1 MSDTFAMSLKQRDSL
16 RNAINKNDFLT
27 VQSLLSSKLS
37 LKLLNDENVLCF
49 ALISNRIDIAQL
61 LLNYGVD
68 INARNIDNW
77 TAAMFISAYGTI
89 ECLNLLLENGADIN
103 LQCKENKSA
112 LIHATI
118 KNRQDHISLLLSY
131 GADVNICDSNN
142 KTALDYTCNDEVRKM
157 LLAAKH
163 SLDYVLK

>member
-1 MSDTFAMSLKQRDSL
+1 MSDAYAMTMKQRDSI
-16 RNAINKNDFLT
+16 RKAINDNDILI
-27 VQSLLSSKLS
+27 VQSLLNSKIS

-49 ALISNRIDIAQL
+49 ALISNRIEIAQL

-77 TAAMFISAYGTI
+77 TALMFISAYGTV
-89 ECLNLLLENGADIN
+89 ECLNLLLLNGADIN
-103 LQCKENKSA
+103 TQCKENKTA

-118 KNRQDHISLLLSY
+118 KNRQEHISLLLSY
-131 GADVNICDSNN
+131 GADVNIYDKYD

-157 LLAAKH
+157 LLAAKY